1 MNKFFNQN
9 IKSSL
14 LLNKFKHKSNQRHI
28 DFIHFYV
35 QYFNEIR
42 QLEFNEYLEIKLI
55 YLEALLFLG
64 KSKLFHDTVDQI
76 LEDIIFYPITNSYLK
91 NLYIEALIL
100 KAKMYREEKL
110 LEKALKVY
118 LEVNRIK
125 PNDKKIRIELLLL
138 LFKMEQIKNI
148 LWIKITLLSLIFTLI
163 ISILIVLNINFS
175 YPFWQNNLYI
185 FRNSFFYGA
194 IILIISTNIISL
206 KKIIARI
213 NKS

>member
-1 MNKFFNQN
+1 MHKFFNQN

-42 QLEFNEYLEIKLI
+42 QLEFNEYLEIKLV

-64 KSKLFHDTVDQI
+64 KSNLFHDTVDQI

-148 LWIKITLLSLIFTLI
+148 LWIKITLLSIIFTLI
-163 ISILIVLNINFS
+163 ISILIVLDINFS

-194 IILIISTNIISL
+194 LILIISTNIISL
-206 KKIIARI
+206 KKIIAII

>member
-1 MNKFFNQN
+1 MNKFFNKN

-14 LLNKFKHKSNQRHI
+14 LLNKFKAKSNQRHV

-42 QLEFNEYLEIKLI
+42 QLEFNEYLEIKLV

-64 KSKLFHDTVDQI
+64 KSNLFHDTVDQI

-125 PNDKKIRIELLLL
+125 PNDRKIRIELFLL

-148 LWIKITLLSLIFTLI
+148 QWIKMTLLALILTLI
-163 ISILIVLNINFS
+163 TSVLILLDIDFS
-175 YPFWQNNLYI
+175 YPFWQNNLNV
-185 FRNSFFYGA
+185 FRNFFFYAA
-194 IILIISTNIISL
+194 IILIISTNLISL
-206 KKIIARI
+206 NKIIPII

>member
-64 KSKLFHDTVDQI
+64 KSKFFHDTVDQI

-206 KKIIARI
+206 KKIIAII